1 MEPIKEE
8 RYKNGTA
15 SPRDEDQKSA
25 DVISVLL
32 DHYLLSFSETFAR
45 IPPAIKAGIEQIAI
59 IGKIKRK
66 AKERMLSSSSNI
78 DTSCLLL
85 YYILI

>member
-25 DVISVLL
+25 EVISVLFK
-32 DHYLLSFSETFAR
+32 HYFSSLLETLATN
-45 IPPAIKAGIEQIAI
+45 PPAISAGIEQIAI
-59 IGKIKRK
+59 IGKMKRK
-66 AKERMLSSSSNI
+66 MKEAIAPSNSNI

-85 YYILI
+85 Y